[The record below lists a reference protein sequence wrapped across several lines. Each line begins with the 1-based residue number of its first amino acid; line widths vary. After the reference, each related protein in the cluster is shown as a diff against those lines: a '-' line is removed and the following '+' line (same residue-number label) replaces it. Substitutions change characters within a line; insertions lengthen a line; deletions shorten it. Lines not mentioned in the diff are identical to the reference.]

1 MIEIHSVHKNVF
13 PKTTVIIS
21 EQTDRICH
29 EQWWAVFYWTSYQT
43 VLEKLFQDLLF
54 IVDTFYGD
62 IFYRGLIFG
71 APWDNSQQYM
81 RRRNRASK
89 TKSFHLTLFSLPIK
103 NLDQPKKFL
112 TRKYTLLEG
121 DCVIF
126 RGSRAM
132 AGIAG
137 VVPLCYRT
145 FVVISRAVYI
155 STSSAK
161 LVMLLQTFHLH

>member
-1 MIEIHSVHKNVF
+1 M
-13 PKTTVIIS
+13 
-21 EQTDRICH
+21 
-29 EQWWAVFYWTSYQT
+29 
-43 VLEKLFQDLLF
+43 FQGLLF

-81 RRRNRASK
+81 KLRNRDLK

-112 TRKYTLLEG
+112 TRKYTLHEG
-121 DCVIF
+121 GCVIF

-145 FVVISRAVYI
+145 FVVITRAVYI

>member
-1 MIEIHSVHKNVF
+1 
-13 PKTTVIIS
+13 
-21 EQTDRICH
+21 
-29 EQWWAVFYWTSYQT
+29 
-43 VLEKLFQDLLF
+43 
-54 IVDTFYGD
+54 
-62 IFYRGLIFG
+62 
-71 APWDNSQQYM
+71 M

-112 TRKYTLLEG
+112 TRKYTLHEG
-121 DCVIF
+121 GCVIF

-145 FVVISRAVYI
+145 FVVIARAVYI

>member
-1 MIEIHSVHKNVF
+1 M
-13 PKTTVIIS
+13 
-21 EQTDRICH
+21 
-29 EQWWAVFYWTSYQT
+29 
-43 VLEKLFQDLLF
+43 FQGLLF

-81 RRRNRASK
+81 KLRNRDLK

-112 TRKYTLLEG
+112 TRKYTLHEG

-145 FVVISRAVYI
+145 FVVIAPAVYI

>member
-1 MIEIHSVHKNVF
+1 MRTFSTEDS
-13 PKTTVIIS
+13 
-21 EQTDRICH
+21 
-29 EQWWAVFYWTSYQT
+29 
-43 VLEKLFQDLLF
+43 QD
-54 IVDTFYGD
+54 
-62 IFYRGLIFG
+62 FG
-71 APWDNSQQYM
+71 ASWDNSQQYM

-112 TRKYTLLEG
+112 TRKYTSLEG

-126 RGSRAM
+126 CGSRAIVD
-132 AGIAG
+132 IAD

-155 STSSAK
+155 SASSAK

>member
-1 MIEIHSVHKNVF
+1 M
-13 PKTTVIIS
+13 
-21 EQTDRICH
+21 
-29 EQWWAVFYWTSYQT
+29 
-43 VLEKLFQDLLF
+43 FQGLLF

-81 RRRNRASK
+81 RRRNRGSK
-89 TKSFHLTLFSLPIK
+89 AKSFLLTLFSLPIK
-103 NLDQPKKFL
+103 NLDQANRFL
-112 TRKYTLLEG
+112 THKYTLLEG
-121 DCVIF
+121 DCVAF